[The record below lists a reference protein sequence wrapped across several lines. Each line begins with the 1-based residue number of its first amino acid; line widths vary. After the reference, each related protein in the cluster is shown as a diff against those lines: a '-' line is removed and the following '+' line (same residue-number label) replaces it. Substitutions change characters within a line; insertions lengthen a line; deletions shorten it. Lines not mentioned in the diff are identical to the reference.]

1 MSALSRFSQ
10 AQARGVPPANASML
24 LRALLS
30 MEADE
35 ARETAAR
42 ARVAR
47 DTRPAPDGWD
57 TLENVR

>member
-1 MSALSRFSQ
+1 MTALSRFSQ
-10 AQARGVPPANASML
+10 ALARGVPPANASTL

-42 ARVAR
+42 ARAAR
-47 DTRPAPDGWD
+47 DTRPAPDGWEE
-57 TLENVR
+57 LQNVR